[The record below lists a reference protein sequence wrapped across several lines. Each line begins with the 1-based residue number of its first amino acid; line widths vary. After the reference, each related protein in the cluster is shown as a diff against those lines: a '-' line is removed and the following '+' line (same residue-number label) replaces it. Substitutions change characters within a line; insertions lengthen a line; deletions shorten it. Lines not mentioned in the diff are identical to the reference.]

1 VLFVATVTHRVTV
14 VFANVP
20 VENVAHNGR
29 VCSVVEVHAP
39 PQVVTPR
46 AVGHDDIDGV
56 VYVVPVRLAVC
67 DAVGHRG

>member
-20 VENVAHNGR
+20 VEKVAHNRR

-46 AVGHDDIDGV
+46 AVGHDDIDRV